1 MNKIIIGKISFILLI
16 FFISVS
22 FVHSTDDYNGLETVE
37 LDDKSSDDDSLN
49 NYTDLNNSSIPIFIF
64 PPYEVSSFN
73 ESSNVILE
81 FTIKKSITQFLSF
94 CGSSRHYLSID
105 GFLSFKETNAPL
117 PNQTINFAFG
127 DEVRSFITDEN
138 GKITWD
144 YFYPDVYGFVNFQM
158 LFNGST
164 IYNNGSMINLDPVST
179 HIIYYI
185 AEPYNH
191 RIWPT
196 VPGPIV
202 PIYTIIDFPSSNK
215 SDSLIFY
222 NSNQNITFQ
231 NSYKEI
237 NGNNK
242 LKHNKYFSNEINNN
256 TNTKI
261 NNNISENKSLE
272 KTVNNNLGFLDDY
285 EFFDY
290 FRIYFE
296 NLFDF
301 IKDVFN
307 DLINDLIGVFSY
319 VKI

>member
-1 MNKIIIGKISFILLI
+1 M
-16 FFISVS
+16 
-22 FVHSTDDYNGLETVE
+22 
-37 LDDKSSDDDSLN
+37 
-49 NYTDLNNSSIPIFIF
+49 
-64 PPYEVSSFN
+64 
-73 ESSNVILE
+73 
-81 FTIKKSITQFLSF
+81 
-94 CGSSRHYLSID
+94 
-105 GFLSFKETNAPL
+105 
-117 PNQTINFAFG
+117 
-127 DEVRSFITDEN
+127 RSFITDEN
-138 GKITWD
+138 GKITWNH
-144 YFYPDVYGFVNFQM
+144 FYPDIYGFVNFQM

-164 IYNNGSMINLDPVST
+164 INNNGSMINLDPVST

-202 PIYTIIDFPSSNK
+202 PIYRIIDFPSSNN

-242 LKHNKYFSNEINNN
+242 LKHDKYFSNEINNN

-272 KTVNNNLGFLDDY
+272 KTVNNNLGFLDNY

-301 IKDVFN
+301 IKNLFN
-307 DLINDLIGVFSY
+307 DLINDLNGVFSY
-319 VKI
+319 LKI